1 MSIKKCMIDGLYV
14 QMYDEIEKL
23 EDDNPRIAI
32 LLCCDT
38 DEDVARY
45 SSIHVNNQL
54 YAAKYKTYLPSEEEL
69 KREIERQKNFFYLKT
84 KE

>member
-1 MSIKKCMIDGLYV
+1 MDIYV
-14 QMYDEIEKL
+14 QMDDEIEKQ

-54 YAAKYKTYLPSEEEL
+54 YATKYKTYLPSEEEL
-69 KREIERQKNFFYLKT
+69 KRKIERQKNFFYLK

>member
-1 MSIKKCMIDGLYV
+1 MD
-14 QMYDEIEKL
+14 DEIEKQ

-54 YAAKYKTYLPSEEEL
+54 YATKYKTYLPSEEEL
-69 KREIERQKNFFYLKT
+69 KREIERQKNFFYLK

>member
-1 MSIKKCMIDGLYV
+1 MDIYV
-14 QMYDEIEKL
+14 QMDDEIEKQ

-54 YAAKYKTYLPSEEEL
+54 YAAKNKTYLPSEEEL
-69 KREIERQKNFFYLKT
+69 KREIERQKNFFYLK